1 MEGTTALKEA
11 TFSSEGLAV
20 NFSRTADFVRPR
32 KAMATPADAPAAFF
46 LRVRVRQ
53 RIGMCTLMSTQLGMF
68 TNGGI

>member
-1 MEGTTALKEA
+1 
-11 TFSSEGLAV
+11 
-20 NFSRTADFVRPR
+20 
-32 KAMATPADAPAAFF
+32 MATPDGALPAFF

>member
-1 MEGTTALKEA
+1 
-11 TFSSEGLAV
+11 
-20 NFSRTADFVRPR
+20 
-32 KAMATPADAPAAFF
+32 MATPADAPAAFF